1 MYIEVITMQ
10 IKEASE
16 KWNISERRIRQLIQ
30 DGRIEGA
37 EKIGTTWNIPDDS
50 NKPVDKRY
58 KDEIEFKIDLSKDY
72 FKEVDEK
79 LAKLNSKR
87 PLSKEAGKSLQDAIN
102 LEWTYNSNGIEGNTL
117 TLKETKVVLE
127 GITIGGKSVREHLE
141 AINHENAIE
150 YLEDLLRDKSELSE
164 WNIKGLHQLI
174 LKGIDDGNAGKYRN
188 DNVIISGA
196 NHKLPDYIKVPE
208 LMEKLIINYEI
219 WNKYHPIIR
228 ASLLH
233 GELVKIHPFIDGNGR
248 TSRLIM
254 NMDLMKSGYVPVIIK
269 KENRLKYYEAL
280 DKAHTT
286 GDYTDFIK
294 LVTEAE
300 KQMLVRYLDVV
311 GGKNVK

>member
-1 MYIEVITMQ
+1 MNFMT

-37 EKIGTTWNIPDDS
+37 VKIGTTWNIPDDT
-50 NKPVDKRY
+50 NKPIDKRI
-58 KDEIEFKIDLSKDY
+58 KDEIEFKIELPEDY
-72 FKEVDEK
+72 FKEIDEK
-79 LAKLNSKR
+79 VKNLKSKR
-87 PLSKEAGKSLQDAIN
+87 PLSKETLESLQNAIN

-127 GITIGGKSVREHLE
+127 GLTIGGKSVREHLE

-150 YLEDLLRDKSELSE
+150 YLENLLKNKSDISE
-164 WNIKGLHQLI
+164 WNIKGLHQLV
-174 LKGIDDGNAGKYRN
+174 LKGIDDANAGKYRN
-188 DNVIISGA
+188 HDVIISGA
-196 NHKLPDYIKVPE
+196 QHRPPQYIKVPE
-208 LMEKLIINYEI
+208 LMEKLIINYDDWSEF
-219 WNKYHPIIR
+219 HPIIR
-228 ASLLH
+228 AALLH

-269 KENRLKYYEAL
+269 KENRLKYYEVL

-286 GDYTDFIK
+286 NDYTDFIK
-294 LVTEAE
+294 LIAKAE
-300 KQMLVRYLDVV
+300 NEMLDRYLEVL
-311 GGKNVK
+311 

>member
-1 MYIEVITMQ
+1 MQ
-10 IKEASE
+10 IREASE

-58 KDEIEFKIDLSKDY
+58 KDEIEFKIVLSEDY

-87 PLSKEAGKSLQDAIN
+87 PLSKEASKSLQDAIY

-141 AINHENAIE
+141 VINHENAIE
-150 YLEDLLRDKSELSE
+150 YLEDLLRTKREISE
-164 WNIKGLHQLI
+164 WNIKVLHQLI

-188 DNVIISGA
+188 DNVIINGA
-196 NHKLPDYIKVPE
+196 IHRPPEYIKVPE
-208 LMEKLIINYEI
+208 LMEKLIINYED
-219 WNKYHPIIR
+219 WNEYHPIIR

-294 LVTEAE
+294 LVSEAE
-300 KQMLVRYLDVV
+300 NEMLDRYLDVV
-311 GGKNVK
+311 GD

>member
-1 MYIEVITMQ
+1 MKFMA

-30 DGRIEGA
+30 DGRILGA
-37 EKIGTTWNIPDDS
+37 EKIGTAWYIPNDVG
-50 NKPVDKRY
+50 KPVDKRV
-58 KDEIEFKIDLSKDY
+58 KDEIEFKIDLPEDY

-79 LAKLNSKR
+79 LAELNSKR
-87 PLSKEAGKSLQDAIN
+87 PLSKEATESLQNAIN

-150 YLEDLLRDKSELSE
+150 YLERLVKDKSEISE

-174 LKGIDDGNAGKYRN
+174 LKGIDDDNAGRYRN
-188 DNVIISGA
+188 PNVIISGA
-196 NHKLPDYIKVPE
+196 KHRPPEYIKVPE
-208 LMEKLIINYEI
+208 LMEKLMINYDD
-219 WNKYHPIIR
+219 WDKYHPIVR

-248 TSRLIM
+248 ISRLIM
-254 NMDLMKSGYVPVIIK
+254 NMDLMRSGYVPAIIK
-269 KENRLKYYEAL
+269 KDNRLKYYEAL
-280 DKAHTT
+280 DKAHIIR
-286 GDYTDFIK
+286 DYTDFVK
-294 LVTEAE
+294 LVTETE
-300 KQMLVRYLDVV
+300 NEMLDRYLSVAD
-311 GGKNVK
+311 

>member
-1 MYIEVITMQ
+1 MKFMT

-30 DGRIEGA
+30 DGRILGA
-37 EKIGTTWNIPDDS
+37 EKIGIAWYIPNDVG
-50 NKPVDKRY
+50 KPVDKRV
-58 KDEIEFKIDLSKDY
+58 KDEIEFKIDLPEDY

-87 PLSKEAGKSLQDAIN
+87 LLSKEATESLQKAIN

-127 GITIGGKSVREHLE
+127 GITIGGKSVKEHLE

-150 YLEDLLRDKSELSE
+150 YLEGLVKGKSEISE

-174 LKGIDDGNAGKYRN
+174 LKGIDDDNAGRYRN
-188 DNVIISGA
+188 HNVIISGA
-196 NHKLPDYIKVPE
+196 KHRSPEYIKVPE
-208 LMEKLIINYEI
+208 LMEKLMINYDD
-219 WNKYHPIIR
+219 WDKYHPIVR

-254 NMDLMKSGYVPVIIK
+254 NMDLMRSGYVPVIIK
-269 KENRLKYYEAL
+269 KDNRLKYYEVL
-280 DKAHTT
+280 DKAHIT
-286 GDYTDFIK
+286 GEYTDFVK

-300 KQMLVRYLDVV
+300 NEMLDRYLEII
-311 GGKNVK
+311 K